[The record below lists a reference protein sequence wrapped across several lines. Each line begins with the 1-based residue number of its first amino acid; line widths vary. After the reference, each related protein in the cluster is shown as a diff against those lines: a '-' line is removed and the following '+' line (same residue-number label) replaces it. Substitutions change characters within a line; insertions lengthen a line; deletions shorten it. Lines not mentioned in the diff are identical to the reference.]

1 MARIYQFPHDKLEL
15 DLSALAAGDLA
26 YDIFQF
32 PKSWIQK
39 SSCSEEDKKDL
50 LPVFVDIFSLH
61 HHFQD
66 GGVLSLEKE
75 LPLIHHSFLGEG
87 IQMLLNGTSPEEIDH
102 RMTGKIRSSLC
113 SGRNLLE
120 KLLIRTGI
128 LSMAVGNLPGTTH
141 TLLMDLFDF
150 EDPTC
155 VVDILLNALMGNG
168 RSEQAEIIPFESC

>member
-1 MARIYQFPHDKLEL
+1 MARIYQFPHNKLEL
-15 DLSALAAGDLA
+15 DMSALAMGDLA

-32 PKSWIQK
+32 PRSWIKK
-39 SSCSEEDKKDL
+39 SFCNEEDKKDL
-50 LPVFVDIFSLH
+50 LPVFVDLFSLH

-66 GGVLSLEKE
+66 GGLPALEKE
-75 LPLIHHSFLGEG
+75 LPLVHHSFLREG
-87 IQMLLNGTSPEEIDH
+87 VQLLLNGKTPEEIDH
-102 RMTGKIRSSLC
+102 RMTGKIRLSLS
-113 SGRNLLE
+113 SGRTLLE

-168 RSEQAEIIPFESC
+168 RPERAEIIPFESY